1 MDIKKHIGK
10 DLDAKIKEVTIQRR
24 GVNSNLH
31 KRGSMGK
38 LSVEKGKLQIG
49 KGSIE
54 KYNKWLTKWINW
66 KKAYPNYAVQIETQL
81 NMETVI
87 NV

>member
-10 DLDAKIKEVTIQRR
+10 DLDAKIKEVAIQRR

-38 LSVEKGKLQIG
+38 LSVEKGHCTRCGHNRILVGNPMGHQI
-49 KGSIE
+49 
-54 KYNKWLTKWINW
+54 NKCARCKEYL
-66 KKAYPNYAVQIETQL
+66 
-81 NMETVI
+81 
-87 NV
+87 